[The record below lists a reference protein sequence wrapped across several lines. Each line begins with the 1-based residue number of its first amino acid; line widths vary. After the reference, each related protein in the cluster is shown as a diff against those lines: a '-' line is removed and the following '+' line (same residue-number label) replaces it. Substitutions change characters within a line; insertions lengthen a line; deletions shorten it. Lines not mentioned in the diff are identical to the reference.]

1 MNTPIDGGEKF
12 NDYISRNGRN
22 GVGRKDLL
30 TKVITGDPK
39 LAPLSDKVIISEV
52 GSLIIGGTDTTSNTL
67 TFTCYELTKHRQWQ
81 QRLRHELQQHNVQFP
96 AGVAAYKDVRD
107 LPVLDAIVTEGL
119 RMHPA
124 APSTLPRVVPVGG
137 AVIGGVKLPAGVR
150 KNFPSFF
157 LSFRLFS
164 LCYPLLG
171 LIDGLVIVSCR
182 FSCSDLP
189 QKKREGGEEG
199 GEYKKE
205 KKENDACDWLL
216 CV

>member
-67 TFTCYELTKHRQWQ
+67 TFTCYELTKHREWQ
-81 QRLRHELQQHNVQFP
+81 LRLRHELEQHNVQFP

-157 LSFRLFS
+157 FFLLLSFLFVF
-164 LCYPLLG
+164 PLLG

-189 QKKREGGEEG
+189 QRHREGGG
-199 GEYKKE
+199 GREYKKR
-205 KKENDACDWLL
+205 KKGN
-216 CV
+216 